1 MLASIVMY
9 LTSTVQ
15 RTRLGSSKPF
25 MVKHTIESIF
35 QGVPM
40 YARHVSF
47 NLKALKQQELTQT
60 FEKDIL
66 PLLQKQN
73 GFTDELTFV
82 SPDGKQV
89 VAISLWESKENADVY
104 SRETYPQVLKSLAR
118 VAGGTPEV
126 RGYEVVTSTLH
137 KTAGTR

>member
-1 MLASIVMY
+1 
-9 LTSTVQ
+9 
-15 RTRLGSSKPF
+15 
-25 MVKHTIESIF
+25 
-35 QGVPM
+35 M

-47 NLKALKQQELTQT
+47 NLKPIKREELIQT

-82 SPDGKQV
+82 SPDNKQ
-89 VAISLWESKENADVY
+89 AIGISLWESKENADVY

-118 VAGGTPEV
+118 VAEGTPEV
-126 RGYEVVTSTLH
+126 RGYEVPISTLH
-137 KTAGTR
+137 KTAATR